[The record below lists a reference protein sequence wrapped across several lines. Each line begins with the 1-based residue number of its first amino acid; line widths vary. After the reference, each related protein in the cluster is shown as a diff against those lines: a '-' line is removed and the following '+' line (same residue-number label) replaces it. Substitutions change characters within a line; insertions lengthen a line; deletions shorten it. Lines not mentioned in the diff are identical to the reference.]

1 MFLNSNIIFAG
12 KDQESS
18 TSQNQ
23 EISASKNNQKL
34 YEYYQNEFFDERIKK
49 SFLKLINFF
58 NERNFSLNQT
68 ICQLI
73 LRCDTRYRT
82 TFMYNI
88 RIFFTHAG
96 LHYITLQQFS
106 EWFNDDPQ
114 KLKKFSI
121 IPTKHIKQIVMH
133 DLFDYLPNL
142 YKGFGFPN
150 IDEVNIV
157 LRKHQDCI
165 EEQEKIVRDIVARN
179 IKNTRVQENLFHDP
193 FNFNIDELTKFS
205 HLLLTH
211 MHGRNIV
218 ITSKFLLWMGRIPYH
233 LFERTCKK
241 MLVFLNKLANPFKC
255 DTIVDMIS
263 SNHIDSFA
271 FCDDNEIE
279 YIASLDKINDIM
291 MIQQGRGFPSG
302 AAVKYML
309 EIEEIETIWPKLRL
323 KFKECG
329 FPKPSPMFLFLKKN
343 DQYNEKIQLYIRLI
357 TSNNP
362 HIKWDH
368 IEINALHSMLYF
380 LLSKNVKDILLLSH
394 IFYNVSQNCSAV
406 IYKIMKFINFLDDNL
421 INIRKLSGMLYF
433 SNTIHMFIELPHKT
447 LQLLAKYE
455 KSHDIMNFFQ
465 EENSGL
471 LKKLTEIVH
480 LIHKYSYFTTTYN
493 NPEFN
498 KQFTKLKIYWG
509 IYLIAINLDKE
520 KVRTQWH
527 TNIERDFIPIF
538 EALLKNNIIIHHRL
552 YEILFNKRK
561 HRSKLCKKLVYLFSH
576 HAFSQFFFEF
586 FMNLLDDDDNYLN
599 FMRCSNEDFEN
610 FLTNKIPYHYHGNF
624 YFLKKLLKNYNINDA
639 NAICTHQTDAI
650 QHMQFATMILS
661 THQLL
666 MHEYKNDE
674 KSISCDTVNKLLHNP
689 CWKDEKGNF
698 DLHRLCAVS
707 NMFSLGCARPFDSN
721 EISTMLNWS
730 FMQKINGSINY
741 SILYIISFLC
751 FGHGLPDKEKAQK
764 LQIWLM
770 MNSEDEQL
778 SLSILMLKMPMI
790 GMGLN
795 IATALFNY
803 DEKVRSLM
811 RKHSLS
817 FGASDYLPLKKVSLY
832 LLFHYVQINNL
843 ENRLFLIK
851 GLVEKKHKMIPKS
864 KTLEFLVSSM
874 EHEMTSCAH

>member
-1 MFLNSNIIFAG
+1 MKCFRIIFYIIYLFLFLYSNTILAG
-12 KDQESS
+12 KDQESNAGK
-18 TSQNQ
+18 NQ
-23 EISASKNNQKL
+23 ENSTSKNNKTL
-34 YEYYQNEFFDERIKK
+34 YEYYKNLLSDKHIKEDFLQLIIFFNESNVFINKTICKLIIRCDTHYCTKFMFNIKLFFIHKK
-49 SFLKLINFF
+49 FKNIAIQQFAEWFDDNPQQLINF
-58 NERNFSLNQT
+58 STLT
-68 ICQLI
+68 DPLI
-73 LRCDTRYRT
+73 KK
-82 TFMYNI
+82 I
-88 RIFFTHAG
+88 ATHP
-96 LHYITLQQFS
+96 LLSSYIS
-106 EWFNDDPQ
+106 
-114 KLKKFSI
+114 S
-121 IPTKHIKQIVMH
+121 
-133 DLFDYLPNL
+133 L

-179 IKNTRVQENLFHDP
+179 IKNTRVQGNLFHDP
-193 FNFNIDELTKFS
+193 FDFNIDELTKFS

-302 AAVKYML
+302 AAVKYIL
-309 EIEEIETIWPKLRL
+309 EIEEIETTWPKLRL
-323 KFKECG
+323 KFKERG

-394 IFYNVSQNCSAV
+394 IFYNVSKNCSAV

-433 SNTIHMFIELPHKT
+433 SNTIQTFIALSNNM

-480 LIHKYSYFTTTYN
+480 LIQKYSYFTTTYN
-493 NPEFN
+493 NPELN

-509 IYLIAINLDKE
+509 IYLIAMNLDKE
-520 KVRTQWH
+520 KGRTQWH

-538 EALLKNNIIIHHRL
+538 EALLKNNIIIDYRL

-586 FMNLLDDDDNYLN
+586 FINLLDDDDNYLN

-650 QHMQFATMILS
+650 QHIQFDAMILS

-666 MHEYKNDE
+666 MHECKNDE
-674 KSISCDTVNKLLHNP
+674 INISLGTINKLFHDP

-698 DLHRLCAVS
+698 DLYRLCAVS
-707 NMFSLGCARPFDSN
+707 NMFNGECTHPPNLNA
-721 EISTMLNWS
+721 ISTMLNWD
-730 FMQKINGSINY
+730 FMQQVDGSINY
-741 SILYIISFLC
+741 IMLYIISFLSS
-751 FGHGLPDKEKAQK
+751 GHGLPDKEKAQQ

-770 MNSEDEQL
+770 MNSADEQL
-778 SLSILMLKMPMI
+778 SLSIFMLEMPII
-790 GMGLN
+790 GMGLDIVN
-795 IATALFNY
+795 KLFNY
-803 DEKVRSLM
+803 DEKVRSLA
-811 RKHSLS
+811 RQNSLRL
-817 FGASDYLPLKKVSLY
+817 GALDYFPLKRVSLY
-832 LLFHYVQINNL
+832 LLCDYIQPDTL
-843 ENRLFLIK
+843 ENKVPLIK
-851 GLVEKKHKMIPKS
+851 ILVKK
-864 KTLEFLVSSM
+864 KT
-874 EHEMTSCAH
+874 